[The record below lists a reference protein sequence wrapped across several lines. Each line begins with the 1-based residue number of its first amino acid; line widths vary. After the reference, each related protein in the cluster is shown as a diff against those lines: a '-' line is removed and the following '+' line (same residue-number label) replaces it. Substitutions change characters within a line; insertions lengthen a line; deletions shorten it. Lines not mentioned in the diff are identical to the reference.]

1 MEEPSLRI
9 SLDVTKTR
17 ALLRTIP
24 KHQNDL
30 AQLAAR
36 FTLGSRRG
44 PLAVEVELDDFLVA
58 VGELA
63 TWPAPENVEWDEEL
77 AQLVS
82 SVLDDAEAA
91 EEKLTDGSPGGAES
105 IDAEEVTDLLGP
117 DWVAD
122 LTPFQLRD
130 IGKLLSLRHGANFSV
145 PGAGKTRVALAVYSA
160 IRNQSR
166 IRRMLVVC
174 PKSAFESWQYESAVC
189 FDEPLRT
196 QVLDQVPDPG
206 TELLI
211 VNYERL
217 SRSLGNLAS
226 WLRASP
232 SMLILDEAHRMKLGA
247 RGTYGSACLA
257 LGPLAQRRLVLTGT
271 PAPNGAR
278 DLENLLSFVWP
289 GHGRRAVAEAVADGD
304 LAYASAVLRPLF
316 TRTTK
321 RELGLPPYEP
331 TIRYVRLPPL
341 HREIYDAL
349 RGRYSARAD
358 ASRDQID
365 NLGRAMLRLLMAAIT
380 PALLIEG
387 TSRYEPLS
395 YQVPPLKVAP
405 DDSLYDLLKR
415 LPSFEMSPKYH
426 EALTVVRENA
436 AEGRKTIV
444 WSTFVRSLTTLQRL
458 LATYN
463 PAMVHG
469 GTVERNEEIRRFR
482 EDPRC
487 MVLLS
492 NPATLGEGISL
503 HQICHDAVYIDR
515 DFMAGRFLQSLDR
528 IHRLGLA
535 PDAETRVTILV
546 TEGTIDEAVTLRL
559 KEKVEFMGRILDDPE
574 LQQLADLEEEPSAAG
589 GMDMADIQ
597 ALMDHLNGAPIQRT
611 PPYSGLA

>member
-1 MEEPSLRI
+1 MKEPSLRI

-24 KHQNDL
+24 EHQNDL

-91 EEKLTDGSPGGAES
+91 EEQLTDGSPGVAES

-117 DWVAD
+117 EWVAD

-160 IRNQSR
+160 MRNQSR

-189 FDEPLRT
+189 FAEPLRT

-257 LGPLAQRRLVLTGT
+257 LGPLSQRRLVLTGT

-331 TIRYVRLPPL
+331 RIRYVTLPPL

-395 YQVPPLKVAP
+395 YQVPPLKVVP

-482 EDPRC
+482 EDPQC

-611 PPYSGLA
+611 PPHSGLP